1 MEDNVKLIEKLLERV
16 VEYSKTS
23 FELLKLKALEKTSD
37 VASTLALHSV
47 AFVLIASFMLFL
59 NLGLAYWLGELTGK
73 LYYGFFLIGGFYLL
87 TVIVMF
93 LFMRRWI
100 KEVVTN
106 YIIKH
111 LLK

>member
-1 MEDNVKLIEKLLERV
+1 MEDNVKLIEKLFERV

-23 FELLKLKALEKTSD
+23 FELLKLKAIEKTSD

-47 AFVLIASFMLFL
+47 AFILTASFMLFL
-59 NLGLAYWLGELTGK
+59 NLGLAYWLGDLTGK
-73 LYYGFFLIGGFYLL
+73 LYYGFFLIGGFYLIA
-87 TVIVMF
+87 VIVIF
-93 LFMRRWI
+93 LFMRKWI
-100 KEVVTN
+100 KVFVTN